1 MDMDIDWCL
10 TCEKHIVRYSPNLC
24 SFNSPPFQN
33 GSSPYCSPACQN
45 RAGPSNELHI
55 YDGTSSE
62 DYSSIAGDEDD
73 GDVIFHLIDSAE
85 PTTSRW
91 LGSDAAGISA
101 WAADIPT
108 GAPPPR
114 DIQSPDDQSS
124 FYSFSRSTYRPSP
137 PNLLKNPRRIVPP
150 SLSMTIP
157 PTAPRTPSTPM
168 VTPRRQ
174 QSTTSIAPSA
184 NASMGQT
191 SLNSAATESSLAT
204 PASSNPVPIS
214 CVSRQPSVLDDMY
227 IQVRSWASPSPA
239 PIPSTQQ
246 PQPPVTPMNLP
257 KATPKPRP
265 SQFPPVTITS
275 SSHSCHGFADQS
287 AVYWMACPVLD
298 QLATKPPHHYE
309 PFRGRPLP
317 TDIPL
322 RRDDHPSYRT
332 RGRKPSRADA

>member
-10 TCEKHIVRYSPNLC
+10 TCEKHIVRHSPIPC

-33 GSSPYCSPACQN
+33 GPSLYCSSACQN
-45 RAGPSNELHI
+45 RAGPSNESHI
-55 YDGTSSE
+55 YDGISSE
-62 DYSSIAGDEDD
+62 DYSSIAGAENDD
-73 GDVIFHLIDSAE
+73 DVIFHPVDSAE

-101 WAADIPT
+101 WAADIPS
-108 GAPPPR
+108 GAPPLG

-150 SLSMTIP
+150 SLSMTTP
-157 PTAPRTPSTPM
+157 TTAPPTPSTPM
-168 VTPRRQ
+168 VTPKRQ
-174 QSTTSIAPSA
+174 QSTTSIAPSP
-184 NASMGQT
+184 NASMGQV

-214 CVSRQPSVLDDMY
+214 CASRQPSVLDDMY

-246 PQPPVTPMNLP
+246 LQLPMNLP

-265 SQFPPVTITS
+265 SQVPPVRIMS
-275 SSHSCHGFADQS
+275 SSRSCYGFADQS
-287 AVYWMACPVLD
+287 TAYWMAGTVLD

-309 PFRGRPLP
+309 SFRGRPLP
-317 TDIPL
+317 NDIPL
-322 RRDDHPSYRT
+322 RHDDHPSYRT